1 MFKTAINI
9 LMTILLVVSTT
20 GLAVSKHYCGH
31 QLQSVELKPTVE
43 SCCDDGS
50 CCHTET
56 QFFRVDD
63 DFLMG
68 HTTGEPGNF
77 HFTAIVLPSPIDE
90 VKPFATL
97 STDTSINYS
106 DPPPLV
112 ATLRR
117 LALVQIFLL

>member
-1 MFKTAINI
+1 MLRAVTNI
-9 LMTILLVVSTT
+9 LLTCLLIISTT

-31 QLQSVELKPTVE
+31 QLKSVELKTMVE
-43 SCCDDGS
+43 PCCDDGT

-56 QFFRVDD
+56 KFFRVDD

-77 HFTAIVLPSPIDE
+77 HFTAIVLPSSIDV
-90 VKPFATL
+90 VKLLPNSNTN
-97 STDTSINYS
+97 TSINYS

-112 ATLRR
+112 TTLRR
-117 LALVQIFLL
+117 LALVQTYLL

>member
-1 MFKTAINI
+1 MLRAVTNMVITF
-9 LMTILLVVSTT
+9 LLLISTT
-20 GLAVSKHYCGH
+20 GLAVSKHYCGQ
-31 QLQSVELKPTVE
+31 QLKSVELKPVVAA
-43 SCCDDGS
+43 CCDEGS

-68 HTTGEPGNF
+68 HTTGEPENF
-77 HFTAIVLPSPIDE
+77 HFTDIVLPSPIDV

-112 ATLRR
+112 TTLRR
-117 LALVQIFLL
+117 LALVQTYLL